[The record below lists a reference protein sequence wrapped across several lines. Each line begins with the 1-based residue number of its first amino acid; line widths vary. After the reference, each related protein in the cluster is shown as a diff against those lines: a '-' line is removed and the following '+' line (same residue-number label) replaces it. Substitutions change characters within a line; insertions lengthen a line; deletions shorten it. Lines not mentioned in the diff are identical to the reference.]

1 MICKIMWGPQP
12 RPCWQEAGG
21 TCASVWTIQP
31 LLECLPSLDT
41 LRRPRIQN
49 CSTESKTHHEA
60 FLGSDNVNWV
70 YRSGCTINLT
80 REQGNGPALCEGL
93 VSFVIGLF
101 SLLTGWNIIPIKIWA
116 DYIILLLI
124 MKISLVY
131 HNRRWPSAL
140 TKNKFTNGIVRAS
153 ASKTYR
159 SISTLELYSPRGRAR
174 IFSASW

>member
-1 MICKIMWGPQP
+1 MRRSLCLCSWISRQWRCFGSPGV
-12 RPCWQEAGG
+12 QEVNKSMNRGHDMLDNVRTTAQTLLAGG

-31 LLECLPSLDT
+31 LLECLPSLAT

-101 SLLTGWNIIPIKIWA
+101 SLLTG
-116 DYIILLLI
+116 
-124 MKISLVY
+124 
-131 HNRRWPSAL
+131 
-140 TKNKFTNGIVRAS
+140 
-153 ASKTYR
+153 
-159 SISTLELYSPRGRAR
+159 
-174 IFSASW
+174 